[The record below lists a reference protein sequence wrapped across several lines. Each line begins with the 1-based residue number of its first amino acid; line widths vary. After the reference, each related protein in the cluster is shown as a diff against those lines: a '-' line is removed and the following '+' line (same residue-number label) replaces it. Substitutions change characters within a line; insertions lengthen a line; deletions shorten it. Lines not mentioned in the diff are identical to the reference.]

1 MLRTALGV
9 LFASAFGLGVLA
21 CHQAQQEF
29 CLSDFDCP
37 DDARCVQEKG
47 IKACRPIRLG
57 GSGGAGGA
65 AGGGGSSG
73 GPGLEAELQLR
84 LVPDSELGAFLENHP
99 RRVGAMRFIYRLAS
113 EMPEETVELRFP
125 ESQPLPL
132 DSLTIQL
139 PMVEEAAELRARIQL
154 DGYRM
159 DASLAVFA
167 SGQVFTGISALEP
180 DELTIEVSLDLEF
193 DWDLDGDPD
202 ASDCA
207 PENPERHQNNP
218 EICDGVAEGCTP
230 YCYLP
235 IPSDEPILDLDCSV
249 SHRQCAVVI
258 GNEPVYCFEADA
270 GVRVFHGDH
279 PWIGRDLEEIGDACA
294 IRWDE
299 ESGLL
304 VVARSFHVQVV
315 DRGGKSIG
323 AAYTSGG
330 PNVSVTEQEGWALSV
345 GVAENYV
352 SVVKVDGIS
361 EGEYSTCNPDTCG
374 FMITK
379 ADLGFLVATKPT
391 PEASL
396 KVYAIKTE
404 GWDEAKR
411 ITPELYFTAVDLET
425 LKRDY
430 PTSGVLP
437 AIDGVTVPHFLEI
450 SGAGVIAIGGEG
462 AEDAKGA
469 WTRIRDTASA
479 HEPPEPFELPPGV
492 CPSALTKVRGKDL
505 LLLGDEC
512 SGSFWEIPID
522 SEGKPLGENHVQR
535 PLGRCEKPVRLA
547 YVPET
552 EEQASAVFVACEGE
566 QHILVYGRY

>member
-1 MLRTALGV
+1 M
-9 LFASAFGLGVLA
+9 
-21 CHQAQQEF
+21 
-29 CLSDFDCP
+29 
-37 DDARCVQEKG
+37 
-47 IKACRPIRLG
+47 
-57 GSGGAGGA
+57 
-65 AGGGGSSG
+65 
-73 GPGLEAELQLR
+73 
-84 LVPDSELGAFLENHP
+84 
-99 RRVGAMRFIYRLAS
+99 
-113 EMPEETVELRFP
+113 
-125 ESQPLPL
+125 
-132 DSLTIQL
+132 
-139 PMVEEAAELRARIQL
+139 
-154 DGYRM
+154 
-159 DASLAVFA
+159 
-167 SGQVFTGISALEP
+167 
-180 DELTIEVSLDLEF
+180 
-193 DWDLDGDPD
+193 
-202 ASDCA
+202 
-207 PENPERHQNNP
+207 
-218 EICDGVAEGCTP
+218 
-230 YCYLP
+230 
-235 IPSDEPILDLDCSV
+235 
-249 SHRQCAVVI
+249 
-258 GNEPVYCFEADA
+258 
-270 GVRVFHGDH
+270 
-279 PWIGRDLEEIGDACA
+279 
-294 IRWDE
+294 
-299 ESGLL
+299 
-304 VVARSFHVQVV
+304 
-315 DRGGKSIG
+315 
-323 AAYTSGG
+323 SGG

-361 EGEYSTCNPDTCG
+361 EGEYSTCYPDTCG
-374 FMITK
+374 FMITR